1 MGELRKEPEDKTAVD
16 TLIRVRQG
24 TTPIS
29 FEYGKEWFEGKAL
42 TYHEEL
48 LLQVDVSKAISEF
61 EKEHGVS
68 VNELQEHVEL
78 QFWVRERLRRG
89 ICEGPEWWQKDG
101 PDSDALS
108 YDDLFNLF
116 TAYKTAV
123 SRPFR

>member
-1 MGELRKEPEDKTAVD
+1 MGEIQQEPEGKTGID

-24 TTPIS
+24 TTPIP
-29 FEYGKEWFEGKAL
+29 FEYGEEQFEGKAL

-48 LLQVDVSKAISEF
+48 LLQVDVLKAIREF
-61 EKEHGVS
+61 EKVHGVS
-68 VNELQEHVEL
+68 IDDLQEHVEL

-89 ICEGPEWWQKDG
+89 ICKGPEWWQEEG
-101 PDSDALS
+101 PDSDTLS